1 VSRSLK
7 ALVLEAPLGVFV
19 LFESAVD
26 GLRLDPQACA
36 GWRGI

>member
-1 VSRSLK
+1 MSHSLK
-7 ALVLEAPLGVFV
+7 ALILEAPLDVFV